1 MTRSAALLAVLAPLV
16 TLAACHRST
25 EAPAEVEASDPA
37 VVASMTGDAE
47 ATLLPARCRKTAT
60 AIALGGDLEGL
71 ELGDAVDYAGGFAV
85 ALVHRTAAGRT
96 AAIALLHRDPVAL
109 VRVLDLGPTLGDAPP
124 PRLGAREGG
133 LVAAAYVRAPL
144 SRADAGH
151 ADSTRDVALYSIG
164 ADGVTGTLTVSEQR
178 DDSLALDLAL
188 RGSSGLL
195 VWDEATSGP
204 RGVVKAAVFSKEQMA
219 PAHEVSPPESD
230 AELPRVVPSGS
241 GFLVFWIARRPEGA
255 SGLDASGP
263 EAVGEARSFGW
274 LEAVAVDAHGEAVGP
289 VRRLT
294 SPNGHVSAYDVE
306 APEAVAG
313 TGAIEG
319 LAAPGV
325 LVALRDDGE
334 AVDGSGGTLLR
345 LRVGAQGA
353 GPGSGGAAGNANTEG
368 AAAVVLPTDGLGRG
382 APAFVSGGSPSASLP
397 PSLALAWVGRDE
409 QARLVPLDSSGAPA
423 GPPSAE
429 DAWNDARPLL
439 FAGPSAGLA
448 ATAEVLVAT
457 PSEAA
462 AQLRVFA
469 CQRHGG

>member
-1 MTRSAALLAVLAPLV
+1 MRRSAAPVAVVATLF
-16 TLAACHRST
+16 TLALAGCHRST
-25 EAPAEVEASDPA
+25 EAPAEVESSEPP

-85 ALVHRTAAGRT
+85 GLVHRTAAGRT

-109 VRVLDLGPTLGDAPP
+109 ARVLDLGPTLGDAPP

-133 LVAAAYVRAPL
+133 LVAAAYVRTLLP
-144 SRADAGH
+144 RADAGH

-164 ADGVTGTLTVSEQR
+164 AEGVTGTLTVSEQR

-195 VWDEATSGP
+195 VWDEATIGP

-219 PAHEVSPPESD
+219 PPREVSPPESD
-230 AELPRVVPSGS
+230 AELPRVVPSGN
-241 GFLVFWIARRPEGA
+241 GFLVFWIARRPEGG

-274 LEAVAVDAHGEAVGP
+274 LEAVAVDGHGEPVGP

-306 APEAVAG
+306 DTVA
-313 TGAIEG
+313 GAIEA

-325 LVALRDDGE
+325 LVVLRDDGE

-345 LRVGAQGA
+345 LRVGAPGP
-353 GPGSGGAAGNANTEG
+353 GPGSGSGAGTAGSEG
-368 AAAVVLPTDGLGRG
+368 SATVVVPTDGLGRG
-382 APAFVSGGSPSASLP
+382 APAFVSGAAPSASLP
-397 PSLALAWVGRDE
+397 ASLALAWVGRDE
-409 QARLVPLDSSGAPA
+409 QARLVPLDVLGAPSA
-423 GPPSAE
+423 PPSAE

-439 FAGPSAGLA
+439 FAGPSAGPTGSA
-448 ATAEVLVAT
+448 DVLVAT